1 MEILRFQHFVRH
13 MACDIKSDKLHNKY
27 IEDYITVSIVIDP
40 EYWYTKTEQC
50 KNRPTPQILKKVCG
64 VF

>member
-1 MEILRFQHFVRH
+1 